1 MPDNNHQ
8 DKVLV
13 LISKALNGVQDE
25 LLTKEGQE
33 LVNTAASCAQELCFY
48 SEQEKLYESWCR
60 GLPPAKSTDER

>member
-1 MPDNNHQ
+1 LRDNNHQ

-33 LVNTAASCAQELCFY
+33 LVNTAALCAQELCFY
-48 SEQEKLYESWCR
+48 SEQEKLYESR
-60 GLPPAKSTDER
+60 GRKLPPAKSKDER

>member
-1 MPDNNHQ
+1 MRDNNHQ
-8 DKVLV
+8 DKVIA

-48 SEQEKLYESWCR
+48 SEQEKLYESAC
-60 GLPPAKSTDER
+60 KKTSTGKQHR